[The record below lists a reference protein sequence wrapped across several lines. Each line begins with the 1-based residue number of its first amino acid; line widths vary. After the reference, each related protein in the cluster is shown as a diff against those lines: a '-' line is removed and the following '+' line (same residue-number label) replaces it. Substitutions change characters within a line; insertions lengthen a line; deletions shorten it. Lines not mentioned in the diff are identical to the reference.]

1 MALLSRSHFCP
12 SFSFSVDLGCYSFC
26 RMALPSRGMAYPGQQ
41 NPAYQWRP
49 QPAVHPLPSRV
60 HQWRGVPQTLPPTP
74 PFTPSTW
81 IVPPG
86 MSAAA
91 PFRVP
96 LRRPPF
102 APTRPVAARRPS
114 QWSAYP
120 THAVPPLGRDPAI
133 DPASLGL
140 ALYPTGEPA
149 PKRARHE
156 ESGMRER
163 VCVIAAFAHPS
174 SPIGNAPPPRGW
186 TRSTQP
192 SEWECDPPLVYSGVR
207 APRVGG
213 GQGPQKN
220 LYPLSWLRFKAFN
233 EILT

>member
-1 MALLSRSHFCP
+1 MALLSRSNFCP

-120 THAVPPLGRDPAI
+120 THAVPPPPLGRDPAI

-174 SPIGNAPPPRGW
+174 SPIGNAPPPRGAGPDL
-186 TRSTQP
+186 RSRRNG
-192 SEWECDPPLVYSGVR
+192 SAIPLLYIGAVFGYR
-207 APRVGG
+207 
-213 GQGPQKN
+213 QGTGRPI
-220 LYPLSWLRFKAFN
+220 F
-233 EILT
+233 